1 MSFFLFFFCVAGDVD
16 VADGC
21 RVLAR
26 FSGVPGAKWFLC
38 HLELGAAKGE
48 LYGHRIPT
56 SEIDFG
62 NSTPEPGLVKA
73 WQTYMERKKE
83 KMCNVLDRYLRSR
96 MSAKES
102 EERLS
107 FGMKTVAEASKYM
120 PEGYG
125 FPGGG
130 GGGASKKVVDEEAT
144 LVDEGSDDEDE
155 GVSMFDDLL
164 DKSKVTARAFAD
176 FAYMVGVEAFFERS
190 AKGLEA
196 RLNTSV
202 LKKTPQRLRTAV
214 EHMNDNRG
222 SGFLPA
228 MYHASTSILMM

>member
-1 MSFFLFFFCVAGDVD
+1 VVSSFLCFGSMDVP
-16 VADGC
+16 DGC

-26 FSGVPGAKWFLC
+26 FSGVPAAKWFLC

-73 WQTYMERKKE
+73 WQTYMERKKT
-83 KMCNVLDRYLRSR
+83 KMCDVLDRYLRSR

-130 GGGASKKVVDEEAT
+130 GGGAAKKVGDEEAT
-144 LVDEGSDDEDE
+144 LVDDGSDDEEE

-190 AKGLEA
+190 AQGLEA

-228 MYHASTSILMM
+228 MYHASTSVLFF

>member
-1 MSFFLFFFCVAGDVD
+1 MRGSGEFCSFCVAGGETD
-16 VADGC
+16 DGC

-56 SEIDFG
+56 SEIDFS

-73 WQTYMERKKE
+73 WQTYMERKKT
-83 KMCNVLDRYLRSR
+83 KMCDVLDRYLRSR

-130 GGGASKKVVDEEAT
+130 AGKKVVDEEAT
-144 LVDEGSDDEDE
+144 LVDDGSDDEDD

-164 DKSKVTARAFAD
+164 DKGKVTARAFAD
-176 FAYMVGVEAFFERS
+176 FAMMAGVEAWFDRS
-190 AKGLEA
+190 AQSLEA
-196 RLNTSV
+196 SLNTSV

-228 MYHASTSILMM
+228 MFHASTAVLMM